1 MSEATLQANP
11 PETAAE
17 YLRLSLAKLGKLK
30 LAITPVN
37 YALVYFYISGEDLEL
52 NARLDEMFADS
63 DNWSEEQASE
73 LFSQYICQC
82 SGNRDHAMEQELL
95 LVVAQILGMVVDLT
109 GQTALSSSRLEVHL
123 DKLASCKDP
132 VKILETA
139 SNIIGETRHFV
150 DETKKFESTLRES
163 THEIEQLK
171 GKLDTARKQATVDS
185 LTNLNNRRGFD
196 ATIIEAISNSQ
207 SSNRDFCLMLLDID
221 HFKKVNDSHGHLVGD
236 KVLIG
241 IANLLQNHMRG
252 NDYLSRYGGEEF
264 AILLLETPITGAF
277 TVAENLRRAI
287 GRARLKHTTTGQ
299 KIGKV
304 TISIGVAS
312 YRSKE
317 TAEALIERCD
327 QALYRAKSLGR
338 DRTVIAD

>member
-1 MSEATLQANP
+1 
-11 PETAAE
+11 
-17 YLRLSLAKLGKLK
+17 
-30 LAITPVN
+30 
-37 YALVYFYISGEDLEL
+37 
-52 NARLDEMFADS
+52 
-63 DNWSEEQASE
+63 
-73 LFSQYICQC
+73 
-82 SGNRDHAMEQELL
+82 MEQELL